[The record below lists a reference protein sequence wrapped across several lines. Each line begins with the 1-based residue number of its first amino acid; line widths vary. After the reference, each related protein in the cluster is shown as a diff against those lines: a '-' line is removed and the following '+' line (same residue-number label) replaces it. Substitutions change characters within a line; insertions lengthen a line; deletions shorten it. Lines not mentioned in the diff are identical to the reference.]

1 LKFLMPGSAVFGE
14 RRERYMDAAE
24 ISCALKDYDYE
35 LPEELIAQRPSAE
48 RAGSRLMVVQRNSGE
63 IATHSFNE
71 LPDFLSS
78 GDCVVLN
85 DTKVIPARLRA
96 QKVLGEPDPGT
107 GAQVEV
113 VLLRERED
121 GAWDALV
128 KRGRRVK
135 IGTKLAFGD
144 RWRATVEDI
153 LPSGARVLR
162 FEDESAWKA
171 IEEIGEVPLP
181 PYIKRDTPDETDRE
195 RYQTVYAAVP
205 GAVAAP
211 TAGLH
216 FTREML
222 DALSER
228 GISIAHVT
236 LHVSYATFRPIATED
251 IREHTVD
258 REHFRMTD
266 EAAKTIREAKSSGGR
281 IVAVGTTTCRVLETC
296 ARSGKLKAA
305 EGWTDLYIR
314 PGFEFRAVDALLTN
328 FHLPRSSLLVLVC
341 TFAGRGLVF
350 DAYSRAISEKYR
362 FYSYG
367 DAMLIL

>member
-1 LKFLMPGSAVFGE
+1 MT
-14 RRERYMDAAE
+14 
-24 ISCALKDYDYE
+24 CALKDYDYD
-35 LPEELIAQRPSAE
+35 LPEELIAQHPSEE
-48 RAGSRLMVVQRNSGE
+48 RAGSRLMVVQRDTGKITSHGF
-63 IATHSFNE
+63 AE
-71 LPDFLSS
+71 LPEFLTA
-78 GDCVVLN
+78 GDCIVLN

-96 QKVLGEPDPGT
+96 RKVLGEPDPGT

-113 VLLRERED
+113 VLLRERQD

-135 IGTKLAFGD
+135 KGARLAFGD
-144 RWRATVEDI
+144 RWYATVEDI
-153 LPSGARVLR
+153 LSSGARVLR
-162 FEDESAWKA
+162 FQNESGWKI
-171 IEEIGEVPLP
+171 IEELGEVPLP
-181 PYIKRDTPDETDRE
+181 PYIKRDEADEMDRE

-216 FTREML
+216 FTHKML
-222 DALSER
+222 DSLSEH
-228 GISIAHVT
+228 GVYVAHVT
-236 LHVSYATFRPIATED
+236 LHISYATFRPIMEED
-251 IREHTVD
+251 IRNHKVD
-258 REHFRMTD
+258 REYFKVTG
-266 EAAKTIREAKSSGGR
+266 EAASNIQEARSSGGR

-296 ARSGKLKAA
+296 ARGEELAAA

-314 PGFEFRAVDALLTN
+314 PEFEFRAVDALLTN

-341 TFAGRGLVF
+341 AFAGHDLIL
-350 DAYSRAISEKYR
+350 DAYNKAISEKFR